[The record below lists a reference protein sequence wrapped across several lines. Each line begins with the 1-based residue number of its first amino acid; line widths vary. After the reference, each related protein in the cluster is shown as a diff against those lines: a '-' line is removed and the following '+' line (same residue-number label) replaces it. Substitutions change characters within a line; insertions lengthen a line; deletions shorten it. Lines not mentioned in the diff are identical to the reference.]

1 MTVFELLG
9 DGWTRPRA
17 DWPRDQCASTYFPKF
32 RNGWEPPAELFRTS
46 PWETEGSGEP
56 FMSSM
61 SRPMSPHKSEEFFG
75 TQSSSSSNGSYN
87 GLASSSRKYAKI
99 CYHFVARNAN
109 ELSVLQDEVVEVI
122 EDDKQWW
129 KVRNRSGQSGYV
141 PSNVLEVVTL
151 EEPHGMA
158 EPLYSQ
164 AGQPYSPTSPSS
176 SLGRGDSFDMSRSKD
191 SRTHQMDEVNDE
203 LLKRITT
210 NKSNPPGRNFRVER
224 PSSSSSTLLTFNSSP
239 PQVTAWLNAKGF
251 SKPTVD
257 CLGILTGAQLFSL
270 NKEEL
275 KAVCGDEGARVY
287 SQTTVQKAQLE
298 KSSGDSELQEIMRRR
313 QEKIDAGKD

>member
-1 MTVFELLG
+1 M
-9 DGWTRPRA
+9 
-17 DWPRDQCASTYFPKF
+17 S
-32 RNGWEPPAELFRTS
+32 
-46 PWETEGSGEP
+46 
-56 FMSSM
+56 FMSH
-61 SRPMSPHKSEEFFG
+61 PMSPHKSEEFFG

-176 SLGRGDSFDMSRSKD
+176 SLGRGESFDMSRSKD
-191 SRTHQMDEVNDE
+191 CES
-203 LLKRITT
+203 
-210 NKSNPPGRNFRVER
+210 
-224 PSSSSSTLLTFNSSP
+224 LT
-239 PQVTAWLNAKGF
+239 AA
-251 SKPTVD
+251 
-257 CLGILTGAQLFSL
+257 
-270 NKEEL
+270 
-275 KAVCGDEGARVY
+275 
-287 SQTTVQKAQLE
+287 
-298 KSSGDSELQEIMRRR
+298 
-313 QEKIDAGKD
+313 